1 VPPASRQQLVV
12 LVDARNVVRSRW
24 PNLDERRFVS
34 LARAWAARE
43 NAEVVLVFDGAA
55 PEDVEGQPDD
65 EQTRIVGTGPRSAD
79 DWIAEEASR
88 LVSAR
93 RRLWLVTSDRGLRA
107 RVEAEGTIGGGSFA
121 GELERL
127 GGI

>member
-1 VPPASRQQLVV
+1 
-12 LVDARNVVRSRW
+12 VVRSRW

-34 LARAWAARE
+34 LARRWAARE
-43 NAEVVLVFDGAA
+43 DAELVLVFDGAA
-55 PEDVEGQPDD
+55 PAAGGEQPPDD
-65 EQTRIVGTGPRSAD
+65 PTRVVGTGPRSAD

-88 LVSAR
+88 LASAR

-107 RVEAEGTIGGGSFA
+107 RVEAEGTIGGGAFA

-127 GGI
+127 DESAGQAG